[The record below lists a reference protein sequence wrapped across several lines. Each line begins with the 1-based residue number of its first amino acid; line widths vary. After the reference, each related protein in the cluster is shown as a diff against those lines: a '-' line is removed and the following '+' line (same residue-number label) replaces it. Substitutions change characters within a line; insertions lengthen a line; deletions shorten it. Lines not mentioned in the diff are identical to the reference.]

1 MSERKVEFRD
11 CSGTSAPELK
21 LWPAVVIPRCD
32 IETEIQR
39 LAQLPPPP
47 NGRRSS
53 TIVHPNATEP
63 GLGLAPGIR
72 VTLNVLR
79 PGERTRPI
87 RHNSTQI
94 DFCIRGRGTAMV
106 RGQRIEFEEYDVW
119 NTPSMAPY
127 WCVNE
132 DRELQVRLTYSNAA
146 LLEKMNVH
154 VVEDD
159 PPLVA
164 ADATSPAVREAEPSN
179 NNASPFGT
187 FQLTRDG
194 ALLMPYERYINPPVV
209 EPKVLHWPWKLVKE
223 ELDKLAG
230 LGKDY
235 VGRRVYVLYNPTS
248 GRTNGTTPNFSAA
261 IAIRPP
267 RIVDRPHRHT
277 SAAINYY
284 FAGSGR
290 STVDG
295 KVYEWRSGD
304 LMLSAP
310 GWGVHNHASYDEP
323 VYEMNVQDQPLNI
336 AMESLLWQEQMK
348 LPVTVLGAQ
357 AGFETNRAEL
367 RNS

>member
-1 MSERKVEFRD
+1 
-11 CSGTSAPELK
+11 
-21 LWPAVVIPRCD
+21 
-32 IETEIQR
+32 
-39 LAQLPPPP
+39 
-47 NGRRSS
+47 
-53 TIVHPNATEP
+53 VHPNATEP

-72 VTLNVLR
+72 VTLNVLK

-94 DFCIRGRGTAMV
+94 DFCIVGRGTAMV
-106 RGQRIEFEEYDVW
+106 RGQRIEFEQYDVW

-194 ALLMPYERYINPPVV
+194 AFLMPYERYINPPVV

-261 IAIRPP
+261 FAIRPP

-357 AGFETNRAEL
+357 AGFETNRTEL

>member
-11 CSGTSAPELK
+11 YSGTSAPALK
-21 LWPAVVIPRCD
+21 LWPAVVIPKRD
-32 IETEIQR
+32 IETEIER
-39 LAQLPPPP
+39 LVQLSPT

-53 TIVHPNATEP
+53 MIVHPNATEP

-72 VTLNVLR
+72 VTLNVLK

-94 DFCIRGRGTAMV
+94 DFCISGRGTAMV
-106 RGQRIEFEEYDVW
+106 RGHKINFEQYDVW

-127 WCVNE
+127 WYVNE
-132 DRELQVRLTYSNAA
+132 SRDIQVRLTYSNAA

-154 VVEDD
+154 VVEDL
-159 PPLVA
+159 PSV
-164 ADATSPAVREAEPSN
+164 DAEAMSPAPEHEPTGNKVS
-179 NNASPFGT
+179 AFDT
-187 FQLTRDG
+187 FQLTKHG
-194 ALLMPYERYINPPVV
+194 AFLMPYERYINPPAV
-209 EPKVLHWPWKLVKE
+209 ESKVLHWPWKLVKA

-235 VGRRVYVLYNPTS
+235 VGRRVYVLYNPAT
-248 GRTNGTTPNFSAA
+248 GRNNGTTPNFSAA
-261 IAIRPP
+261 MVIRPP

-284 FAGSGR
+284 FGGSGR
-290 STVDG
+290 STVEG
-295 KVYEWRSGD
+295 KVYEWQSGD

-348 LPVTVLGAQ
+348 LRVTVLGAQ

-367 RNS
+367 ENS